1 MERQLSLNL
10 NLNNMFIGFK
20 PDNTLKR
27 CNVCREKKE
36 GWEFNRDMRTAD
48 GKSYTCRDC
57 QKKMRLFT
65 KKQK

>member
-36 GWEFNRDMRTAD
+36 GWEFNRDRRTAD
-48 GKSYTCRDC
+48 GKSYTCRD
-57 QKKMRLFT
+57 
-65 KKQK
+65 